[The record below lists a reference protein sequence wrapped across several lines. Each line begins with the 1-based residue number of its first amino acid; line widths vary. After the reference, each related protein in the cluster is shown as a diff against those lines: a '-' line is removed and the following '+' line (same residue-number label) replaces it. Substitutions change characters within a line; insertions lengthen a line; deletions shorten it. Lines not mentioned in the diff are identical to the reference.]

1 MFLVQKLKQ
10 SGYGLSLLHVGP
22 IVRCILRIGTEP
34 QYDLHTMD
42 TTSSNTNTP
51 DATLLRRVWD
61 WRKPLIIAGLLGG
74 MISAAASF
82 LIEPEFQSSVVLFAL
97 PQQSIGAQFYEEV
110 KREDILAYGETEDA
124 ERLLQILNSDRIRR
138 RVIEKYDL
146 WTHYNIERDQAGAKA
161 AMAKVYAGKVGA
173 NLTRY
178 GSIRIDVF
186 DIAPDMAERM
196 ANDIAQLTDSVA
208 NQLRNDRAGEA
219 LRYAERSLLQNQN
232 EIKEMEGRLG
242 DLRSIGIYDFPIQI
256 EGLNEQYATALA
268 EGQFS
273 RAENIE
279 SKMERLAPYAN
290 EYNQLTTKLEDAYE
304 QEAVLKKRYDLNKL
318 DAESQIPAAFVVD
331 RAASADKKARPV
343 RWLIAVMGAVSLALA
358 ALVFLLTRDAIR

>member
-1 MFLVQKLKQ
+1 
-10 SGYGLSLLHVGP
+10 
-22 IVRCILRIGTEP
+22 
-34 QYDLHTMD
+34 MD
-42 TTSSNTNTP
+42 MTSSNNNVQDT
-51 DATLLRRVWD
+51 TLLRRVWD
-61 WRKPLIIAGLLGG
+61 WRQPLIIAGLLGG
-74 MISAAASF
+74 LISAAASF

-146 WTHYNIERDQAGAKA
+146 WSHYSIERGQTGAQA

-173 NLTRY
+173 TLTRY
-178 GSIRIDVF
+178 GSIRIDVY
-186 DIAPDMAERM
+186 DSAPKMARNM

-208 NQLRNDRAGEA
+208 NQLRNDRASEA
-219 LRYAERSLLQNQN
+219 LRYADRSLRQNQN

-242 DLRSIGIYDFPIQI
+242 ELRSVGIYDFPIQI

-268 EGQFS
+268 QGQTT
-273 RAENIE
+273 RAENIQ

-331 RAASADKKARPV
+331 RAAVSDKKARPV
-343 RWLIAVMGAVSLALA
+343 RWLITVMGAVSLALA
-358 ALVFLLTRDAIR
+358 ALVFLLMRDAIR

>member
-1 MFLVQKLKQ
+1 
-10 SGYGLSLLHVGP
+10 
-22 IVRCILRIGTEP
+22 
-34 QYDLHTMD
+34 MD
-42 TTSSNTNTP
+42 MTSSNNNVQDT
-51 DATLLRRVWD
+51 TLLRRVWD
-61 WRKPLIIAGLLGG
+61 WRQPLIIAGLLGG
-74 MISAAASF
+74 LISAAASF

-146 WTHYNIERDQAGAKA
+146 WSHYSIERGQTGAQA

-173 NLTRY
+173 SLTRY

-186 DIAPDMAERM
+186 DSAPEMARNM

-208 NQLRNDRAGEA
+208 NQLRNDRASEA
-219 LRYAERSLLQNQN
+219 LRYADRSLRQNQN

-242 DLRSIGIYDFPIQI
+242 ELRSVGIYDFPIQI

-268 EGQFS
+268 EGQTT
-273 RAENIE
+273 RDENIQ

-331 RAASADKKARPV
+331 RAAVSDKKARPV
-343 RWLIAVMGAVSLALA
+343 RWLITVMGAVSLALA
-358 ALVFLLTRDAIR
+358 ALVFLLMRDAIR

>member
-1 MFLVQKLKQ
+1 
-10 SGYGLSLLHVGP
+10 
-22 IVRCILRIGTEP
+22 
-34 QYDLHTMD
+34 MD
-42 TTSSNTNTP
+42 MTSSNNNVQDT
-51 DATLLRRVWD
+51 TLLRRVWD
-61 WRKPLIIAGLLGG
+61 WRQPLIIAGLLGG
-74 MISAAASF
+74 LISAAASF

-146 WTHYNIERDQAGAKA
+146 WSHYSIERGQTGAQA

-173 NLTRY
+173 SLTRY
-178 GSIRIDVF
+178 GSIRIDVY
-186 DIAPDMAERM
+186 DSAPEMARNM

-208 NQLRNDRAGEA
+208 NQLRNDRASEA
-219 LRYAERSLLQNQN
+219 LRYADRSLRQNQN

-242 DLRSIGIYDFPIQI
+242 ELRSVGIYDFPIQI

-268 EGQFS
+268 QGQTT
-273 RAENIE
+273 RAENIQ

-331 RAASADKKARPV
+331 RAAVSDKKARPV
-343 RWLIAVMGAVSLALA
+343 RWLITVMGAVSLALA
-358 ALVFLLTRDAIR
+358 ALVFLLMRDAIR

>member
-1 MFLVQKLKQ
+1 
-10 SGYGLSLLHVGP
+10 
-22 IVRCILRIGTEP
+22 
-34 QYDLHTMD
+34 MD
-42 TTSSNTNTP
+42 MTSSNNNVQDT
-51 DATLLRRVWD
+51 TLLRRVWD
-61 WRKPLIIAGLLGG
+61 WRQPLIIAGLLGG
-74 MISAAASF
+74 LISAAASF

-146 WTHYNIERDQAGAKA
+146 WTHYSIDRGQTGAQA

-173 NLTRY
+173 SLTRY
-178 GSIRIDVF
+178 GSIRIDVY
-186 DIAPDMAERM
+186 DSAPEMARNM

-208 NQLRNDRAGEA
+208 NQLRNDRASEA
-219 LRYAERSLLQNQN
+219 LRYADRSLRQNQN

-242 DLRSIGIYDFPIQI
+242 DLRSVGIYDFPIQI

-268 EGQFS
+268 EGQTT
-273 RAENIE
+273 RAENIQ

-331 RAASADKKARPV
+331 RAAASDKKARPV
-343 RWLIAVMGAVSLALA
+343 RWLITVMGAVSLALA
-358 ALVFLLTRDAIR
+358 ALVFLLMRDAIR

>member
-1 MFLVQKLKQ
+1 
-10 SGYGLSLLHVGP
+10 
-22 IVRCILRIGTEP
+22 
-34 QYDLHTMD
+34 MD
-42 TTSSNTNTP
+42 TTSSNNNAQDT
-51 DATLLRRVWD
+51 TLLRRVWD

-74 MISAAASF
+74 LVSAAASF
-82 LIEPEFQSSVVLFAL
+82 LIDPEFQSSVVLFAL

-146 WTHYNIERDQAGAKA
+146 WTHYNIDRDQSGAKA

-178 GSIRIDVF
+178 GSIRLEVYDT
-186 DIAPDMAERM
+186 APIMAENM

-219 LRYAERSLLQNQN
+219 LLYASRSLRQNQD

-273 RAENIE
+273 RAENIQ

-331 RAASADKKARPV
+331 RATASDKKARPV
-343 RWLIAVMGAVSLALA
+343 RWLITVMGAVSLALA

>member
-1 MFLVQKLKQ
+1 
-10 SGYGLSLLHVGP
+10 
-22 IVRCILRIGTEP
+22 
-34 QYDLHTMD
+34 MD
-42 TTSSNTNTP
+42 MTSSNNNVHDT
-51 DATLLRRVWD
+51 TLLRRVWD
-61 WRKPLIIAGLLGG
+61 WRQPLIIAGLLGG
-74 MISAAASF
+74 LISAAASF

-146 WTHYNIERDQAGAKA
+146 WSHYSIERGQTGAQA

-173 NLTRY
+173 SLTRY
-178 GSIRIDVF
+178 GSIRIDVY
-186 DIAPDMAERM
+186 DSAPEMARNM

-208 NQLRNDRAGEA
+208 NQLRNDRASEA
-219 LRYAERSLLQNQN
+219 LRYADRSLRQNQN

-242 DLRSIGIYDFPIQI
+242 ELRSVGIYDFPIQI

-268 EGQFS
+268 QGQTT
-273 RAENIE
+273 RAENIQ

-331 RAASADKKARPV
+331 RAAVSDKKARPV
-343 RWLIAVMGAVSLALA
+343 RWLITVMGAVSLALA
-358 ALVFLLTRDAIR
+358 ALVFLLMRDAIR

>member
-1 MFLVQKLKQ
+1 LEQNCN
-10 SGYGLSLLHVGP
+10 P
-22 IVRCILRIGTEP
+22 I
-34 QYDLHTMD
+34 LHTMD
-42 TTSSNTNTP
+42 MTSSNNNVEDT
-51 DATLLRRVWD
+51 TLLRRVWD
-61 WRKPLIIAGLLGG
+61 WRQPLIIAGLLGAL
-74 MISAAASF
+74 ISAAASF

-146 WTHYNIERDQAGAKA
+146 WTHYSIDRGQTGAQA

-173 NLTRY
+173 SLTRY
-178 GSIRIDVF
+178 GSIRIDVY
-186 DIAPDMAERM
+186 DSAPEMARNM

-208 NQLRNDRAGEA
+208 NQLRNDRASEA
-219 LRYAERSLLQNQN
+219 LRYAERSLRQNQN

-242 DLRSIGIYDFPIQI
+242 DLRSLGIYDFPIQI

-268 EGQFS
+268 EGQTT
-273 RAENIE
+273 RAENIQ

-331 RAASADKKARPV
+331 RAAASDKKARPV
-343 RWLIAVMGAVSLALA
+343 RWLITVMGAVSLALA
-358 ALVFLLTRDAIR
+358 ALVFLLMRDAIR

>member
-1 MFLVQKLKQ
+1 
-10 SGYGLSLLHVGP
+10 
-22 IVRCILRIGTEP
+22 
-34 QYDLHTMD
+34 MD
-42 TTSSNTNTP
+42 MTSSNDNAQ
-51 DATLLRRVWD
+51 DITLLRRVWD
-61 WRKPLIIAGLLGG
+61 WRQPLIIAGLLGG
-74 MISAAASF
+74 LISAAASF

-146 WTHYNIERDQAGAKA
+146 WSHYSIDREQAGAQA

-173 NLTRY
+173 SLTRY
-178 GSIRIDVF
+178 GSIRIDVY
-186 DIAPDMAERM
+186 DAAPEMARNM

-208 NQLRNDRAGEA
+208 NQLRNDRASEA
-219 LRYAERSLLQNQN
+219 LRYADRSLRQNQN
-232 EIKEMEGRLG
+232 EIKDMERRLG
-242 DLRSIGIYDFPIQI
+242 DLRSLGIYDFPIQI

-268 EGQFS
+268 EGRTKQ
-273 RAENIE
+273 AENIQ

-318 DAESQIPAAFVVD
+318 DSESQIPAAFVVD
-331 RAASADKKARPV
+331 RAAASDKKARPV
-343 RWLIAVMGAVSLALA
+343 RWLITLMGAVSLALA
-358 ALVFLLTRDAIR
+358 ALVFLLMRDAIR

>member
-1 MFLVQKLKQ
+1 
-10 SGYGLSLLHVGP
+10 
-22 IVRCILRIGTEP
+22 
-34 QYDLHTMD
+34 MD
-42 TTSSNTNTP
+42 MTSSNDNAQ
-51 DATLLRRVWD
+51 DITLLRRVWD
-61 WRKPLIIAGLLGG
+61 WRQPLIIAGLLGG
-74 MISAAASF
+74 LISAAASF

-146 WTHYNIERDQAGAKA
+146 WSHYSIDREQAGAQA

-173 NLTRY
+173 SLTRY
-178 GSIRIDVF
+178 GSIRIDVY
-186 DIAPDMAERM
+186 DAAPEMARNM

-208 NQLRNDRAGEA
+208 NQLRNDRASEA
-219 LRYAERSLLQNQN
+219 LRYADRSLRQNQN
-232 EIKEMEGRLG
+232 EIKDMERRLG
-242 DLRSIGIYDFPIQI
+242 DLRSLGIYDFPIQI

-268 EGQFS
+268 EGRTKQ
-273 RAENIE
+273 AENIQ

-318 DAESQIPAAFVVD
+318 DSESQIPAAFVVD
-331 RAASADKKARPV
+331 RAAASDKKARPV
-343 RWLIAVMGAVSLALA
+343 RWLITVMGAVSLALA
-358 ALVFLLTRDAIR
+358 ALVFLLMRDAIR

>member
-1 MFLVQKLKQ
+1 LEQNCN
-10 SGYGLSLLHVGP
+10 P
-22 IVRCILRIGTEP
+22 I
-34 QYDLHTMD
+34 LHTMD
-42 TTSSNTNTP
+42 MTSSNNNVQDT
-51 DATLLRRVWD
+51 TLLRRVWD
-61 WRKPLIIAGLLGG
+61 WRQPLIIAGLLGAL
-74 MISAAASF
+74 ISAAASF

-146 WTHYNIERDQAGAKA
+146 WTHYSIDRGQTGAQA

-173 NLTRY
+173 SLTRY
-178 GSIRIDVF
+178 GSIRIDVY
-186 DIAPDMAERM
+186 DSAPEMARNM

-208 NQLRNDRAGEA
+208 NQLRNDRASEA
-219 LRYAERSLLQNQN
+219 LRYAERSLRQNQN

-242 DLRSIGIYDFPIQI
+242 DLRSLGIYDFPIQI

-268 EGQFS
+268 EGQTT
-273 RAENIE
+273 RAENIQ

-331 RAASADKKARPV
+331 RAAASDKKARPV
-343 RWLIAVMGAVSLALA
+343 RWLITVMGAVSLALA
-358 ALVFLLTRDAIR
+358 ALVFLLMRDAIR

>member
-1 MFLVQKLKQ
+1 MET
-10 SGYGLSLLHVGP
+10 SP
-22 IVRCILRIGTEP
+22 AADIG
-34 QYDLHTMD
+34 Q
-42 TTSSNTNTP
+42 
-51 DATLLRRVWD
+51 DANLLRRVWK
-61 WRKPLIIAGLLGG
+61 WRRPLILSGFIGAL
-74 MISAAASF
+74 ISAAASF

-146 WTHYNIERDQAGAKA
+146 WSHYDIDRNQPGAQA

-173 NLTRY
+173 DLTRY

-186 DIAPDMAERM
+186 DASPEMARDM

-208 NQLRNDRAGEA
+208 NQLRNDRALEA
-219 LRYAERSLLQNQN
+219 FRYAEQSLRQNQS
-232 EIKEMEGRLG
+232 EIEEMEGRLG
-242 DLRSIGIYDFPIQI
+242 ALRQAGVYDYPVQI

-268 EGQFS
+268 EGPKG
-273 RAENIE
+273 RAAADDIMA
-279 SKMERLAPYAN
+279 KMERLAPYAN
-290 EYNQLTTKLEDAYE
+290 EYNQLTTKLENAYE

-318 DAESQIPAAFVVD
+318 DAESQLPAAFVVD
-331 RAASADKKARPV
+331 RASTSDKKARPV
-343 RWLIAVMGAVSLALA
+343 RWLITVMGAVSVALA
-358 ALVFLLTRDAIR
+358 GLVFLLMRDALE

>member
-1 MFLVQKLKQ
+1 
-10 SGYGLSLLHVGP
+10 
-22 IVRCILRIGTEP
+22 
-34 QYDLHTMD
+34 MD
-42 TTSSNTNTP
+42 MTSSNNNVQDT
-51 DATLLRRVWD
+51 TLLRRVWD
-61 WRKPLIIAGLLGG
+61 WRQPLIIAGLLGG
-74 MISAAASF
+74 LISAAASF

-146 WTHYNIERDQAGAKA
+146 WSHYSIERGQTGAQA

-173 NLTRY
+173 SLTRY
-178 GSIRIDVF
+178 GSIRIDVY
-186 DIAPDMAERM
+186 DSAPEMARNM

-208 NQLRNDRAGEA
+208 NQLRNDRASEA
-219 LRYAERSLLQNQN
+219 LRYADRSLRQNQN

-242 DLRSIGIYDFPIQI
+242 ELRSVGIYDFPIQI

-268 EGQFS
+268 EGQTT
-273 RAENIE
+273 RAENIQ

-331 RAASADKKARPV
+331 RAAVSDKKARPV
-343 RWLIAVMGAVSLALA
+343 RWLITVMGAVSLALA
-358 ALVFLLTRDAIR
+358 ALVFLLMRDAIR